1 MVVSADSSSV
11 QYFVD
16 RSDAGRRLAQSIAQ
30 RGITGDLLILGL
42 PRGGIPVAY
51 EVARE
56 LKAPLDVWLVRKLG
70 VPGHEE
76 LAMGALASGGAK
88 IMNEDVVR
96 SMGVRPESIDSVV
109 AKEYKELKRREQEYR
124 GDRPLPEIKGRVVIV
139 VDDGLATGASMR
151 AALRDLGSQDPARLI
166 VAVPVGAPEVCRA
179 MSREASE
186 VICLLQPRFF
196 NAVGKWY
203 RKFTQTT
210 DQEVRDLL
218 SHAQTDAA
226 NPS

>member
-1 MVVSADSSSV
+1 MVASADPSSLN
-11 QYFVD
+11 YFLD
-16 RSDAGRRLAQSIAQ
+16 RRDAGRKLAQSIAKK
-30 RGITGDLLILGL
+30 GITNHLLVLGL
-42 PRGGIPVAY
+42 PRGGVPVAY

-88 IMNEDVVR
+88 IMNEEIIR
-96 SMGVRPESIDSVV
+96 SLGVGLESINEAVTR
-109 AKEYKELKRREQEYR
+109 EYKELKRRETKYR
-124 GDRPLPEIKGRVVIV
+124 GDRPLPEITNRVVIV

-151 AALRDLGSQDPARLI
+151 AALKDLGSQDPARLI
-166 VAVPVGAPEVCRA
+166 VAVPVGAPDVCRA
-179 MSREASE
+179 LSREASE

-196 NAVGKWY
+196 NAVGNWY

-218 SHAQTDAA
+218 KQARAETGDHS
-226 NPS
+226 

>member
-1 MVVSADSSSV
+1 MVSAAESNSLN
-11 QYFVD
+11 YFLD
-16 RSDAGRRLAQSIAQ
+16 RRDAGRRLAQSIAA
-30 RGITGDLLILGL
+30 RGITDHLLILGL
-42 PRGGIPVAY
+42 PRGGVPVAY

-56 LKAPLDVWLVRKLG
+56 LKVPLDIWLVRKLG

-96 SMGVRPESIDSVV
+96 SMGVRPEQIDEVV
-109 AKEYKELKRREQEYR
+109 AKEYKELKRREKEYR
-124 GDRPLPEIKGRVVIV
+124 GDRPLPEITNRVIIV

-179 MSREASE
+179 LSREASE
-186 VICLLQPRFF
+186 VICLMQPRFF
-196 NAVGKWY
+196 NAVGNWY

-218 SHAQTDAA
+218 KQARSGTHL
-226 NPS
+226 

>member
-1 MVVSADSSSV
+1 MVSGADSKSLN
-11 QYFVD
+11 YFLD
-16 RSDAGRRLAQSIAQ
+16 RRDAGCRLAQSIAT
-30 RGITGDLLILGL
+30 RGITDHLLILGL
-42 PRGGIPVAY
+42 PRGGVPVAY
-51 EVARE
+51 EVGRE
-56 LKAPLDVWLVRKLG
+56 LKAPLDIWLVRKLG

-96 SMGVRPESIDSVV
+96 SMGVRPEQIDEVV
-109 AKEYKELKRREQEYR
+109 AREYKELKRREKEYR
-124 GDRPLPEIKGRVVIV
+124 GDRPLPEITSRIVIV

-179 MSREASE
+179 LSREASE

-196 NAVGKWY
+196 NAVGNWY

-218 SHAQTDAA
+218 KQARAETAS
-226 NPS
+226 PS